1 MPPAHMAKTRATKFG
16 RFNLWAKLTPVERR
30 LFVRIFITGV
40 MLTAVVLVADGMG
53 MLANLE
59 RWLYDKRA
67 ENCQFFTPPPSD
79 QLVHLDIDDKAVDAI
94 GRWPWPRSRMA
105 RIVDEIG
112 RAEPKA
118 VAIDVIYDG
127 EEEVEQPDKTMKRSA
142 GDAEFAAELKELN
155 SAVIP
160 VSLLIA
166 PPKSVSSVESAIN
179 AELTADIELTE
190 TELLSKLR
198 TRGFTVEQVGPQYAA
213 RYVEARRIAVYD
225 RLRVETAS
233 GSVPLAELY

>member
-1 MPPAHMAKTRATKFG
+1 MAKTRATKIG

-105 RIVDEIG
+105 RIVEEIG
-112 RAEPKA
+112 RAKPKA
-118 VAIDVIYDG
+118 LAIDV
-127 EEEVEQPDKTMKRSA
+127 
-142 GDAEFAAELKELN
+142 L
-155 SAVIP
+155 
-160 VSLLIA
+160 
-166 PPKSVSSVESAIN
+166 
-179 AELTADIELTE
+179 
-190 TELLSKLR
+190 
-198 TRGFTVEQVGPQYAA
+198 
-213 RYVEARRIAVYD
+213 
-225 RLRVETAS
+225 
-233 GSVPLAELY
+233 